1 MDNSFTFGD
10 YYKDIKLRRVEHHF
24 LSKVDRIF
32 IELNKHFSLR
42 SGIMLKHKKSDL
54 ESIKIL
60 KRRYNKKI
68 SKIRYIVE
76 RTFGTLHK
84 GKRFRMNSKNS

>member
-1 MDNSFTFGD
+1 
-10 YYKDIKLRRVEHHF
+10 
-24 LSKVDRIF
+24 
-32 IELNKHFSLR
+32 
-42 SGIMLKHKKSDL
+42 MLKHKKSDL

-84 GKRFRMNSKNS
+84 DYGYDRSRYFGLAKTDFFLKLGAISFNLKRVLKIVSTQTA